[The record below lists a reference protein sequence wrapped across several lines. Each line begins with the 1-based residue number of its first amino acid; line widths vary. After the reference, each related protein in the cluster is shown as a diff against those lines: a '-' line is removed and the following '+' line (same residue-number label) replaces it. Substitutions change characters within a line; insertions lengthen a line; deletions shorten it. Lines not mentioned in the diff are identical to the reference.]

1 MLFAAV
7 VARLAVPFGDACAVL
22 LIAAFASLFF
32 LPEPWGYV
40 AVAVAAV
47 VEVGE
52 VYFWIR
58 FLRRYRVTTGAE
70 GLVGE
75 RAEVVEALDPAGRV
89 RVRGELWAARAAQ
102 PAIAGQRVRVTAVDG
117 LTLEVEPD

>member
-1 MLFAAV
+1 ML
-7 VARLAVPFGDACAVL
+7 L
-22 LIAAFASLFF
+22 LAAFASLFF

-40 AVAVAAV
+40 AVAAAAV

-52 VYFWIR
+52 VYLWIR

-75 RAEVVEALDPAGRV
+75 RAEVVEALAPTGRV
-89 RVRGELWAARAAQ
+89 RVRGELWAARAADG
-102 PAIAGQRVRVTAVDG
+102 AIPGQRVRITAVDG

>member
-1 MLFAAV
+1 M
-7 VARLAVPFGDACAVL
+7 L
-22 LIAAFASLFF
+22 LIAALVSLLF

-40 AVAVAAV
+40 AVGVAAV

-75 RAEVVEALDPAGRV
+75 RGEVVESVDPTGRV
-89 RVRGELWAARAAQ
+89 RVRGELWNARSSE
-102 PAIAGQRVRVTAVDG
+102 PLGAGRLVRVTGVDG
-117 LTLEVEPD
+117 LTLEVEPSYPQNAG